1 MEIIA
6 QRIYVSCPS
15 TFRPWVAH
23 WSGLVGRPVTCLEG
37 HVLWPQPFCNPR
49 CLRYP
54 WLVKHTLSLARFD
67 PGPLPFKLTLHW
79 GCVVI
84 FRQGGAG
91 LAPISPGECL
101 RIASKCAFQLSS
113 SLSREI
119 TMVVRDNFSLAHLN
133 VWHSKVTREKKMEK
147 SLDLF
152 RIVESQNR

>member
-101 RIASKCAFQLSS
+101 RIASKCAINCLPPYLGKSQW
-113 SLSREI
+113 SLEI
-119 TMVVRDNFSLAHLN
+119 ISPLPISTSGIQK
-133 VWHSKVTREKKMEK
+133 SPEKKK
-147 SLDLF
+147 WRKVWIYL
-152 RIVESQNR
+152 ES